1 MITID
6 HSKFDIRKL
15 NLSDLNETKLGN
27 KWYFGYGNEN
37 SAYEIMTPELTA
49 PFGIDTEKDSKKY
62 IRCELLNHFYNPKD
76 RNFLDILRFHEELVK
91 LKLKDKLNDLP
102 FFSCLKI
109 PDDPKLGP
117 SVKVKLNFRFNRFEV
132 DFFDIKGDRVISS
145 CIKKGTN
152 IKIKLCPKE
161 VWVNDNYYGILWSAS
176 QVMITD

>member
-6 HSKFDIRKL
+6 HTKFDIRKV
-15 NLSDLNETKLGN
+15 NLSNLQVTKFGN

-37 SAYEIMTPELTA
+37 SSYEIMTPEFNL
-49 PFGIDTEKDSKKY
+49 PFGMDSEGDSKKY
-62 IRCELLNHFYNPKD
+62 IRCELVNHFYDQKE
-76 RNFLDILRFHEELVK
+76 RNFMNILRFHEELVK
-91 LKLKDKLNDLP
+91 LNLKDELKDIP
-102 FFSCLKI
+102 FFSGLKI

-152 IKIKLCPKE
+152 VRIKLCPKE
-161 VWVNDNYYGILWSAS
+161 VWVNENYYGILWSAS